1 MLARSARRRRGLTL
15 IELLVVLAILAVLLG
30 LLLSA
35 VQRARESAARAE
47 CQNKMRNQG
56 LAVLNYE
63 SAHGRLPPGAISGPF
78 PPLGVP
84 PDVTC
89 GLWPLLLP
97 YLDQQP
103 LANLYRLDL
112 PFDHPANQPAVQ
124 ARLKILECP
133 NATPAERMA
142 TWPTGSGGVT
152 DYAPFDV
159 NPFLADIG
167 AIDPVGN
174 FAGPLPVNGKVR
186 MVDIRDGTSNTILLA
201 EASGRP
207 GVAWCSPEALLS
219 LRQFFGG
226 RGGLH
231 IGGSHACMADG
242 SVHFLHDSLDLRA
255 LGRLA
260 TRSGGEPLTG
270 DEF

>member
-1 MLARSARRRRGLTL
+1 L
-15 IELLVVLAILAVLLG
+15 IELLVVLGILAVLFG

-35 VQRARESAARAE
+35 VQRVRESAARAD

-78 PPLGVP
+78 EPLGVP
-84 PDVTC
+84 SGVTC

-97 YLDQQP
+97 HIDQEP
-103 LANLYRLDL
+103 VARLYRLDL
-112 PFDHPANQPAVQ
+112 RYDHLANQPAVR

-133 NATPAERMA
+133 NATPGERTA
-142 TWPTGSGGVT
+142 NWGTSYGGVT

-167 AIDPVGN
+167 VIDPVGN
-174 FAGPLPVNGKVR
+174 FDGPLPVNGMVR
-186 MVDIRDGTSNTILLA
+186 MVEIRDGASNTILLA

-207 GVAWCSPEALLS
+207 GMAWSSPESLLS

-226 RGGLH
+226 LH
-231 IGGSHACMADG
+231 IGGSHVCMVDG
-242 SVHFLHDSLDLRA
+242 SVHFLRSSLQPRI

-260 TRSGGEPLTG
+260 TRAGGEPLTG